1 MKNNSTK
8 IIKIILAI
16 LIILS
21 PYIYSNGNITGNTFL
36 SPMYE
41 VFYFSKILC
50 TIVGVYIIIKE
61 I

>member
-1 MKNNSTK
+1 MKDNSK
-8 IIKIILAI
+8 KIKIILAI
-16 LIILS
+16 LIIIS
-21 PYIYSNGNITGNTFL
+21 PYIYSNGNIRGDLFL

-50 TIVGVYIIIKE
+50 TIVGVNIIIKE